1 MSIISTDPAIIA
13 HTTNASSNGDVF
25 TDGDPIRTA
34 IDLAEGFR
42 EGAVERDQANLSPLA
57 ELERLRE
64 SGLVNLLIP
73 RELGGG
79 GGSTREAAHVILEL
93 AKGDASVAAVL
104 AFHYYNSQI
113 PRYLDYKTDAE
124 TIQRTSARERWIW
137 GNSTQYVNKKFVA
150 EPHADGGYTVNGT
163 KTWNTGAPVAD
174 VMTVLAT
181 HPNREQYIYGYIPT
195 DRAGLKF
202 HDDWDQLGLRGAD
215 SGTITFENVRIFPH
229 EVLPWT
235 HDGVQTGPAPF
246 WTTFGGIFYSAIF
259 LGSSLAVL
267 DTARDY
273 SRTQRRQ
280 VLYPPGVDRATND
293 PLIQTQYAEMLI
305 KVQAG
310 LAFLEQVTDEVQRVW
325 NNRRTASAEDRG
337 RLSLRT
343 LALRAYTANVALEVT
358 PKLYEFAGGR
368 ATGRAYGFDRH
379 WRNVRQLSVHD
390 PLIYSLRTLGDCA
403 LNDKL
408 PPAPNLFNAPV
419 KARADPALPV
429 HDPTLPLDTK
439 PQELGVSV

>member
-1 MSIISTDPAIIA
+1 MSLILNDPVSTTHHEAPWSDD
-13 HTTNASSNGDVF
+13 NASADKG
-25 TDGDPIRTA
+25 PIEIA
-34 IDLAEGFR
+34 IDLAEEFR
-42 EGAVERDQANLSPLA
+42 EGAVQRDQSNQRPLA

-64 SGLVNLLIP
+64 SNLVNLLIP

-79 GGSTREAAHVILEL
+79 GGSIRDAAQVILEL
-93 AKGDASVAAVL
+93 TKGDASIATVL

-124 TIQRTSARERWIW
+124 AIQRASARKRWIW
-137 GNSTQYVNKKFVA
+137 GNSTQYVNKGFFA
-150 EPHADGGYTVNGT
+150 EPHADGGYTVSGT
-163 KTWNTGAPVAD
+163 KTWNTGAPLAD
-174 VMTVLAT
+174 VMTVLAI
-181 HPNREQYIYGYIPT
+181 HPNKEQYIYGYIPT
-195 DRAGLKF
+195 DRAGLRF

-215 SGTITFENVRIFPH
+215 SGTITFENVRIFPD

-235 HDGVQTGPAPF
+235 HAGVQTGPAPF
-246 WTTFGGIFYSAIF
+246 WTTFGAIFYSAVF

-267 DTARDY
+267 DAVRDY

-293 PLIQTQYAEMLI
+293 PLIQTQYAELLI

-310 LAFLEQVTDEVQRVW
+310 LAFLDQVTHEVQQVW
-325 NNRRTASAEDRG
+325 NNRRIGADEDRG
-337 RLSLRT
+337 RVSLRT
-343 LALRAYTANVALEVT
+343 LALRAFTANVALEVT
-358 PKLYEFAGGR
+358 PKLYDFTGGR

-390 PLIYSLRTLGDCA
+390 PLIYSVRTLGDCA

-408 PPAPNLFNAPV
+408 PPTPNLFKAHAKAPT
-419 KARADPALPV
+419 DPDLPV
-429 HDPTLPLDTK
+429 HDPTLPLDTT
-439 PQELGVSV
+439 PRNLGVSV